1 VRRSRRWVRSVSSV
15 GGVATMG
22 FLVLEEEGLGS
33 AHPKSISGADCS
45 STGDGVESTS
55 SHCST
60 FDQPCSSD
68 VEIEHLH
75 SSRPSTK
82 MT

>member
-1 VRRSRRWVRSVSSV
+1 
-15 GGVATMG
+15 VAITG

-60 FDQPCSSD
+60 SDQPCSNH
-68 VEIEHLH
+68 VEQGHLH